1 MRTVVA
7 LGGNALVSGGE
18 GGVAEMRD
26 HLARVAPQLG
36 TLAERGH
43 DLVVTHGNGPQVGG
57 LLREQ
62 AAADTAERP
71 LDVLVAETQAQIGT
85 LVVRALDAELDAQ
98 AVSVV
103 THAVVD
109 SDDDAFSDP
118 AKPVGPYLDAD
129 TARNADYSTREVET
143 ERGTVHRRVVPSPK
157 PRGLLESEHVARLA
171 DAGTP
176 VVCGG
181 GGGVP
186 VARDDGNE
194 SLRGVEAVV
203 DKDYTAELLA
213 RETDADTLL
222 LVTDVP
228 CAYRNYNTPDQEPIR
243 DASVGRMR
251 DLLDAGEFEAGS
263 MRPKVDACLDFLDA
277 DGERAII
284 TTIDDA
290 AAAVEGDAGTRIS

>member
-18 GGVAEMRD
+18 GGVAEMQERLD
-26 HLARVAPQLG
+26 RVAPELG
-36 TLAERGH
+36 ALAARGH
-43 DLVVTHGNGPQVGG
+43 DLLVTHGNGPQVGG

-62 AAADTAERP
+62 AAAETPERP

-85 LVVRALDAELDAQ
+85 LVVRALDAELDAR

-109 SDDDAFSDP
+109 PDDDAFDDP

-129 TARNADYSTREVET
+129 AAVAADYPTREVET

-157 PRGLLESEHVARLA
+157 PHALLESEHVARLT

-186 VARDDGNE
+186 VTRDDGRVN
-194 SLRGVEAVV
+194 GVAAVV

-222 LVTDVP
+222 MVTDVP
-228 CAYRNYNTPDQEPIR
+228 CAYRNYNTPDQQPIR
-243 DASVGRMR
+243 DASVEGMR

-277 DGERAII
+277 GGERAII
-284 TTIDDA
+284 TTIDGA
-290 AAAVEGDAGTRIS
+290 AAAVDGDAGTRIS